1 MADKKKTRVTVYDSK
16 GNPSGPPKTKVKAPK
31 LNGNG
36 NGKKKTK
43 VDNKKPKVK
52 ITPKIDKPTL
62 TRSGGGSGGNGSKN
76 SNGSGKK
83 AGATKTTFRQRRLAR
98 LKKREAAAK
107 NKGRKSRLT
116 KRIGRVE
123 RRIKKKSK

>member
-1 MADKKKTRVTVYDSK
+1 MADKKKTRVTVYDSR

-36 NGKKKTK
+36 KKKTK

-52 ITPKIDKPTL
+52 TTVKIDKPTL
-62 TRSGGGSGGNGSKN
+62 TRSGGSGGNGSKN
-76 SNGSGKK
+76 KNGSGKK

>member
-1 MADKKKTRVTVYDSK
+1 MADKKKTRVTVYDSR
-16 GNPSGPPKTKVKAPK
+16 GNPSGPPKTKVDAPK
-31 LNGNG
+31 LNG

-52 ITPKIDKPTL
+52 TTVKIDKPTL
-62 TRSGGGSGGNGSKN
+62 TRSGGSGGNGSKN
-76 SNGSGKK
+76 KNGSGKK

>member
-1 MADKKKTRVTVYDSK
+1 MADKKKTRVTVYDSR
-16 GNPSGPPKTKVKAPK
+16 GNPSGPPKTKVDAPK
-31 LNGNG
+31 LNG

-52 ITPKIDKPTL
+52 TTVKIDKPTL
-62 TRSGGGSGGNGSKN
+62 TRSGGSGGNGSKN
-76 SNGSGKK
+76 KNGSGKK
-83 AGATKTTFRQRRLAR
+83 AGATRTTFRQRRLAR

>member
-36 NGKKKTK
+36 KKKTK

-52 ITPKIDKPTL
+52 TTVKIDKPTL
-62 TRSGGGSGGNGSKN
+62 TRSGGS
-76 SNGSGKK
+76 
-83 AGATKTTFRQRRLAR
+83 RLAR

>member
-1 MADKKKTRVTVYDSK
+1 MADKKKTRVTVYDSR
-16 GNPSGPPKTKVKAPK
+16 GNPSGPPKTKVDAPK
-31 LNGNG
+31 LNG

-52 ITPKIDKPTL
+52 TTVKIDKPTL
-62 TRSGGGSGGNGSKN
+62 TRSGGGSGGNGSNNK
-76 SNGSGKK
+76 NGSGKK

>member
-36 NGKKKTK
+36 KKKTK

-52 ITPKIDKPTL
+52 TTVKIDKPTL
-62 TRSGGGSGGNGSKN
+62 TRSGGSGGNGSKN
-76 SNGSGKK
+76 KNGSGKK